1 MLALGQELTTEQR
14 ITKQYA
20 RIMAT
25 EEFLALC
32 GILMIGEWEVC
43 DDVSTACTNGLDIK
57 YGRGFIDSL
66 TDAEVRF
73 VILHEAF
80 HKMFRHLIIWAHL
93 NKKNPR
99 LANIACDFN
108 INGVISDICKAILK
122 RTGQIFATMPEGA
135 LYDERFRE
143 GDDWM
148 NSGKIFSILEQE
160 LEGGDG
166 GDGGDGDDGDGDSN
180 AGGGNA
186 YGSPYGS
193 TTGGDQLQPLDEH
206 DWDGAEELT
215 KDEQEEL
222 TRQVD
227 EAIRQG
233 ALVAGKA
240 FGGGNRLFE
249 ELLTPQINW
258 REVLQEFIQS
268 TCKGRDF
275 STWKRPSRRHLA
287 AGVYMPTSISERV
300 DELVIAV
307 DTSGSIGQST
317 LTAFL
322 SEVKGICDT
331 VKPEKVRLLYW
342 GTRVEREES
351 YDQTNIDSLIKS
363 TKPLHGGGTDAA
375 CVPQHMKEHDI
386 KPQAAVI
393 LTDGYVFGD
402 WGTWDC
408 PTLWCIIDNKNARPT
423 VGKTVHIKEQNL

>member
-93 NKKNPR
+93 NKKNPI

-122 RTGQIFATMPEGA
+122 RTGQIFATMPKGC

-160 LEGGDG
+160 LEDGDG
-166 GDGGDGDDGDGDSN
+166 GDGGDG
-180 AGGGNA
+180 GGGE
-186 YGSPYGS
+186 
-193 TTGGDQLQPLDEH
+193 PLDEH

-222 TRQVD
+222 SRQVD

-322 SEVKGICDT
+322 SEVKGICDK
-331 VKPEKVRLLYW
+331 VKPEKIRLLYW
-342 GTRVEREES
+342 GTRVEGDES
-351 YDQTNIDSLIKS
+351 YDQTNINSLIKS
-363 TKPLHGGGTDAA
+363 TKPVNGGGTDAA
-375 CVPQHMKEHDI
+375 CVPQYMKEHDI

-408 PTLWCIIDNKNARPT
+408 PTLWCIIDNKHARPT

>member
-43 DDVSTACTNGLDIK
+43 DDIPTACTNGLDIK
-57 YGRGFIDSL
+57 YGRDFIDSL

-93 NKKNPR
+93 NKKNSI

-122 RTGQIFATMPEGA
+122 RTGQIFATMPKGC

-166 GDGGDGDDGDGDSN
+166 GNGGDG
-180 AGGGNA
+180 GGGE
-186 YGSPYGS
+186 
-193 TTGGDQLQPLDEH
+193 PLDEH

-222 TRQVD
+222 SRQVD